1 MIIQQNNIDIS
12 RPNLRIRKMAW
23 QHDATYLWHLVFTD
37 RCVDTWPKRSIL
49 HSYFLF
55 MNLGFNQ
62 AHEANGPND
71 TLNVG

>member
-1 MIIQQNNIDIS
+1 MIIQQNTIDIS

-23 QHDATYLWHLVFTD
+23 QYEDTYLWHLVFTD
-37 RCVDTWPKRSIL
+37 RYAELWPKRSIL

-55 MNLGFNQ
+55 MNLGFNT